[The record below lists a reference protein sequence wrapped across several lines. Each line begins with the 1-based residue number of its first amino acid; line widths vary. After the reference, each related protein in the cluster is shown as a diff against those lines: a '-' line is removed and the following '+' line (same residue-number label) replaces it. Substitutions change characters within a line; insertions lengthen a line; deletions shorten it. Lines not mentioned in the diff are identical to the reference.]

1 MKARQKARKVEESR
15 GKTAVETTTETTAK
29 TTGIIG
35 ETIGG
40 TDKRPVKSPVE
51 SPVES
56 PCGHRRRIA
65 MHGPAGLT
73 MRCECCGA
81 VLTRS
86 MLTNA
91 NTGRIKNQRIQSGS
105 RLN

>member
-15 GKTAVETTTETTAK
+15 GKTAVETTTETT
-29 TTGIIG
+29 GIIG

-40 TDKRPVKSPVE
+40 TDKRPVE

-81 VLTRS
+81 VLSTRS

-91 NTGRIKNQRIQSGS
+91 NTAKAARG
-105 RLN
+105 